1 MRNIVIA
8 FPKMEIAQSV
18 KKIVAQSGY
27 PVTAVCTTG
36 AQALQQVENLENG
49 IVICGYRF
57 VDMMYGEL
65 LEYLPGD
72 FHMLLIASAN
82 VLENGDAENLIC
94 LETPL
99 KVQEL
104 LETLERMDNEITQQR
119 RRRRLKP
126 RVRSEEEIKI
136 MEQAKTLLM
145 EQNHMTEEEAHRYIQ
160 KRSMDNGT
168 GLIETAQMI
177 LKLMGEE

>member
-1 MRNIVIA
+1 
-8 FPKMEIAQSV
+8 
-18 KKIVAQSGY
+18 
-27 PVTAVCTTG
+27 
-36 AQALQQVENLENG
+36 
-49 IVICGYRF
+49 
-57 VDMMYGEL
+57 
-65 LEYLPGD
+65 
-72 FHMLLIASAN
+72 MLLIASAN